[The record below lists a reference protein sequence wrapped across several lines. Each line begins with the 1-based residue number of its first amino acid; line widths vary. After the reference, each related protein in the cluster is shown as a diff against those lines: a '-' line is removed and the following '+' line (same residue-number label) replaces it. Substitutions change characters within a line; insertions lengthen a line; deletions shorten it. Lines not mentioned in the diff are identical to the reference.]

1 MGVQVP
7 PPAKQKFLTH
17 FQLSNISSNPEGI
30 EQFPEL
36 EGLRPIGSNHS
47 RQAYLD
53 GMRRREPCLGAKQT
67 QKKIAAKEG

>member
-36 EGLRPIGSNHS
+36 
-47 RQAYLD
+47 D